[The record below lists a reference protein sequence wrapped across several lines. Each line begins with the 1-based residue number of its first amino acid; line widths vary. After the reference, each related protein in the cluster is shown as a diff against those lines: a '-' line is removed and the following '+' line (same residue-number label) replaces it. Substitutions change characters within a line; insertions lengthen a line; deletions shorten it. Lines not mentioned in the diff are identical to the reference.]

1 MTMHLEGPWLTT
13 TGKLKSKR
21 RKYASADAAR
31 KARELQ
37 EQWEQRQREWAKLSP
52 NFSGKRLNGIVG
64 RPLTPTRITPQY
76 PPGREPT
83 HHIPS
88 LNGGIDTGIATKAKD
103 KVYTG
108 TKIKGIGTMHKSNAV
123 PIFSDEEAVEISK
136 MRR

>member
-13 TGKLKSKR
+13 TGRIRSKR
-21 RKYASADAAR
+21 RKFASADAAR
-31 KARELQ
+31 QARELAAEWQ
-37 EQWEQRQREWAKLSP
+37 QRQAQWAKLAP
-52 NFSGKRLNGIVG
+52 KPAATKFQV
-64 RPLTPTRITPQY
+64 TPARSISPQY

-83 HHIPS
+83 VIIPS
-88 LNGGIDTGIATKAKD
+88 KSDTPGAVAARPAD

-123 PIFSDEEAVEISK
+123 PIFSDEEAEDIAH